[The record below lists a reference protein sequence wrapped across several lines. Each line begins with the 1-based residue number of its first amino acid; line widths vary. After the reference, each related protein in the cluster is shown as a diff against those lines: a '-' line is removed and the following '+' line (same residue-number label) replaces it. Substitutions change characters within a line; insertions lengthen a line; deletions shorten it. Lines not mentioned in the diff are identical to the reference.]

1 MRVKCKQEQYLTF
14 SLRLCIYWLRL
25 AIGIDIDGTII
36 TGMRP
41 LWRDLPHL
49 APVISSRVS
58 PIFIIFTLTRGA
70 LLQFIRDKYFILV
83 PVILQPP
90 VDNRLV

>member
-1 MRVKCKQEQYLTF
+1 M
-14 SLRLCIYWLRL
+14 
-25 AIGIDIDGTII
+25 DIDGTII

-41 LWRDLPHL
+41 LWRDSL

-90 VDNRLV
+90 VGNRLV